1 MKIKFENIEDL
12 FPNTIVNRNQKLYD
26 TVFELIYLPD
36 HNLYIHLVKISTA
49 LQKLEADFF
58 QKMSISFLNKGL
70 DLVHLFEDQLKNNLE
85 LIKHRF
91 SSLLD
96 NNKRVHARA
105 CKIERIEKNTY
116 DSFVEE
122 NHLMDTANSRF
133 KYGIFLKSEL
143 MGVMGISAGR
153 WMTQEGH
160 KRKSFEI
167 IRFAT
172 KLNFTIVGGFT
183 KFLKH
188 IKVELNVDE
197 YMSYQDLDWAIHSVY
212 YKNDFKLKKYTQP
225 LKFYIHK
232 KTLKRYSEKQVQ
244 ASSDFNTS
252 EYIITFNSGNIKF
265 IRQYD

>member
-1 MKIKFENIEDL
+1 MEIKFENIEDL
-12 FPNTIVNRNQKLYD
+12 FPNTMVSRHQKLYD
-26 TVFELIYLPD
+26 TDFELVYLPD

-49 LQKLEADFF
+49 LQKLKTDFF

-70 DLVHLFEDQLKNNLE
+70 NLIHLFEDQLKNNLE
-85 LIKHRF
+85 LIKYRF

-96 NNKRVHARA
+96 NNKRIHARS
-105 CKIERIEKNTY
+105 CKIERIEKKTY
-116 DSFVEE
+116 DLFIQE
-122 NHLMDTANSRF
+122 NHLMDSANSRF

-153 WMTQEGH
+153 WMTLEGQ

-188 IKVELNVDE
+188 IKDELNVDE

-212 YKNDFKLKKYTQP
+212 HKNDFKLKEYTKP
-225 LKFYIHK
+225 LKFFIHK
-232 KTLKRYSEKQVQ
+232 KTLNRYSEKQVQ
-244 ASSDFNTS
+244 ALNGFNTS
-252 EYIITFNSGNIKF
+252 EFIITYNSGNIKF

>member
-12 FPNTIVNRNQKLYD
+12 FPNTIVQRNLKLYD
-26 TVFELIYLPD
+26 TAFELIYLPD
-36 HNLYIHLVKISTA
+36 HKLYIHLVKISIA
-49 LQKLEADFF
+49 LQKLESDFF
-58 QKMSISFLNKGL
+58 QKMSIYFLNKGL
-70 DLVHLFEDQLKNNLE
+70 NLIHLFEDQLKNNLE
-85 LIKHRF
+85 LIKYRF

-96 NNKRVHARA
+96 NNKRIHARA
-105 CKIERIEKNTY
+105 CKIERIDKKVY
-116 DSFVEE
+116 DLFVAE
-122 NHLMDTANSRF
+122 NHLMDTANSRY

-160 KRKSFEI
+160 RRKSFEI

-188 IKVELNVDE
+188 IKNELNLDE

-212 YKNDFKLKKYTQP
+212 HKNDFKLKEYTKP
-225 LKFYIHK
+225 LKYFIHK
-232 KTLKRYSEKQVQ
+232 KTWKRYSEKQVQ
-244 ASSDFNTS
+244 ALNDFNTS